1 MTADDPQKSFAA
13 ALGRVPSG
21 LFILTVTP
29 AAADRASG
37 REMGFLA
44 SWVQQC
50 SFKPPRVSF
59 ALQPNRPIA
68 QMLTEEA
75 ALAINI
81 LEASQTDMIA
91 HFGKGFAP
99 GDDAF
104 KGLDVL
110 REAGKAPVLAE
121 ALAVLEGRV
130 VSRFSAGDHDIFI
143 ADLTG
148 GRVLCD
154 GQPMVHIRKNGTHY

>member
-1 MTADDPQKSFAA
+1 MTADDPQRSFAA
-13 ALGRVPSG
+13 ALGRIPSG
-21 LFILTVTP
+21 LFILTVSQGGQET
-29 AAADRASG
+29 
-37 REMGFLA
+37 GFLA

-50 SFKPPRVSF
+50 SFKPPRLSF
-59 ALQPNRPIA
+59 AVQPDRPIVKL
-68 QMLTEEA
+68 LTEDA
-75 ALAINI
+75 VLAFNI

-104 KGLDVL
+104 
-110 REAGKAPVLAE
+110 RELELIREDRKAPVLAE

-130 VSRFSAGDHDIFI
+130 VGRHAAGDHDLII
-143 ADLTG
+143 VELVG
-148 GRVLCD
+148 GRILGE

>member
-1 MTADDPQKSFAA
+1 MTADDPQRAFAA
-13 ALGRVPSG
+13 ALGRIPSG
-21 LFILTVTP
+21 LFILTVAHAGHET
-29 AAADRASG
+29 
-37 REMGFLA
+37 GFLA

-50 SFKPPRVSF
+50 SFKPPRLSF
-59 ALQPNRPIA
+59 AVQPDRPVVRL
-68 QMLTEEA
+68 LTPEA
-75 ALAINI
+75 ALAFNI

-104 KGLDVL
+104 GGLEVV

-130 VSRFSAGDHDIFI
+130 GGRVSAGDHDLVLV
-143 ADLTG
+143 DLVG
-148 GRVLCD
+148 GRVLCE
-154 GQPMVHIRKNGTHY
+154 GQPMVHIRKNGLHY